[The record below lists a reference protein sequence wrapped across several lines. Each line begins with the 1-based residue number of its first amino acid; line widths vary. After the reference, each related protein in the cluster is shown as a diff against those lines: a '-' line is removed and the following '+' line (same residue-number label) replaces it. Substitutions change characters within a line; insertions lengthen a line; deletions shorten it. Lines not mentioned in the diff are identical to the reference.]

1 MLKVNDNGT
10 KIRFSGIVVV
20 IFLLPLNILGPVIQF
35 LILTE
40 YRCPPARNKLFQ
52 NCYRT
57 NACHQKSPE
66 VFYKRSCSSKFRKFH
81 RKTLVLE
88 PLYKDIANLRTAASK
103 APSLLSI
110 NTVWPNTIYFKN
122 SVISF
127 PFLPIENEE

>member
-1 MLKVNDNGT
+1 M
-10 KIRFSGIVVV
+10 
-20 IFLLPLNILGPVIQF
+20 
-35 LILTE
+35 
-40 YRCPPARNKLFQ
+40 
-52 NCYRT
+52 
-57 NACHQKSPE
+57 
-66 VFYKRSCSSKFRKFH
+66 
-81 RKTLVLE
+81 KTPVLE